1 MINLSVVIPTYNRP
15 LLLKRAI
22 RSVLKQADHDSLS
35 LEIVVVDDGS
45 AEQVDTDN
53 FREKNIRYIR
63 LERNSGPHIARNK
76 GIEIASGNW
85 IIMLDDDDE
94 LIENTLSNAI
104 RRIQE
109 IKDYTT
115 YPVFFFATTK
125 GHIPGAFAY
134 IQTVDI
140 LNETLKG
147 DFTPV
152 IQRETFRSYGYRY
165 RDYPEI
171 LGVGCELLTWLNI
184 SLSHK
189 IPAFNDALV
198 RVNEDAPLR
207 LTSYDNFI
215 RNSDKF
221 ALQQDLTIQFLE
233 ERQLDTLCPA
243 FIQRKYLGAAT
254 YYLLSGKRELSRER
268 LRAMQQFFFSKTFIM
283 VLSYLPLAISKFFF
297 RNYKL
302 RFSK

>member
-1 MINLSVVIPTYNRP
+1 MINISVVIPTYNRP

-22 RSVLKQADHDSLS
+22 KSVLRQADHSS
-35 LEIVVVDDGS
+35 FSPEIVVVDDGS
-45 AEQVDTDN
+45 VEQVDTGD
-53 FREKNIRYIR
+53 FAGKNVRYIK

-125 GHIPGAFAY
+125 GHIPGSFAY

-152 IQRETFRSYGYRY
+152 IQRDTFRSYGYQY

-171 LGVGCELLTWLNI
+171 LGVGCELLTWLDI

-189 IPAFNDALV
+189 IPAFNNTLV
-198 RVNEDAPLR
+198 KVNEDAPLR

-221 ALQQDLTIQFLE
+221 ALQQDLTIRFLQ

-254 YYLLSGKRELSRER
+254 YYLLSGKRDISRER
-268 LRAMQQFFFSKTFIM
+268 LHAIRQFFFSKTFIM
-283 VLSYLPLAISKFFF
+283 ILSYLPLTVSKFFF